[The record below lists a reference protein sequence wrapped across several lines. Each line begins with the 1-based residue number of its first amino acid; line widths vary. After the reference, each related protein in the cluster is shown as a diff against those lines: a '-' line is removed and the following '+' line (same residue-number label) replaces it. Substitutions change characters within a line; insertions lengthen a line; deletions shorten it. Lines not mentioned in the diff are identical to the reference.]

1 MKQIQFRK
9 EKFEEKN
16 NEWRLIEL
24 IRKDTRN
31 QINISKLFIVER
43 I

>member
-24 IRKDTRN
+24 IRKDERN
-31 QINISKLFIVER
+31 HINISKLFIVER